1 MSAAL
6 ERRDAARMPPSDV
19 PASLVVRELI
29 ARGKPPSVVV
39 DFPMFDEAG
48 KPIAKVRIRLLTDHE
63 QTMAL
68 ANARAEVARLVKD
81 ASRDLPWRPEEMEH
95 NTRATEILAV
105 ACRLVRYRCEA
116 HPVVAGYYPHA
127 CPTCGEAM
135 TEYVDDKNLDPPF
148 FDHGVLE
155 ARRYFRNVELG
166 TLWNAYAS
174 LQDKSHPHLNDLSE
188 AEMRAWI
195 DVIAKGA
202 VELPFS
208 YFSRGQLETLTRFCA
223 ESLAARDQQSTGPD
237 PTSSSSSDS

>member
-1 MSAAL
+1 VSAAL

-29 ARGKPPSVVV
+29 SRGKPPSVVI
-39 DFPMFDEAG
+39 DFPMFDDAG
-48 KPIAKVRIRLLTDHE
+48 KPIAKVRIRLLTDSE

-174 LQDKSHPHLNDLSE
+174 LQDKSHPNLYDMSE

-195 DVIAKGA
+195 DVIARGTRD
-202 VELPFS
+202 LPFS
-208 YFSRGQLETLTRFCA
+208 YFSRGQLEILTTYCA
-223 ESLAARDQQSTGPD
+223 ESLVALERQQSGQD
-237 PTSSSSSDS
+237 PTSSSPSES